1 MYYDNNLKKEV
12 STINKFVTLLF
23 AIFFIL
29 WTIRLY
35 YKLYEKNIRR
45 YILFIGLLIIF
56 WMFLR
61 IIKGIVDNLFIER
74 MCWYL
79 YYLPLIFIPTLY
91 YINSS
96 LLLLKMSNNK
106 KKIIYLISIILF
118 LLVLTNDIHEFVF
131 KFNNGTLL
139 FNDYTHFIGYYLI
152 SIWIFYLFSKSL
164 IDQAVYRMKIKKD
177 FKGFLPFIVILI
189 GLLYTI
195 FYVLDIS
202 YIRNINM
209 SIVNS
214 TLICIGI
221 ELAFYLDLM
230 PNNSKYKTKFLNSN
244 IDMAIVSMDTKT
256 KYTTNHFKN
265 IPNTILNDIKNN
277 AIKKIYKDR
286 NIVYDIK
293 KNKDSYVILK
303 KDLTSIHNVEI
314 EIKKQRDE
322 LLKQQ
327 ESIKIEKKTKSELY
341 EIKMRNDIINKVEL
355 KLSKKRELAKKILSS
370 DNVSFSDLQRVKRII
385 IYSKKKSMLI
395 VADACGDIYNDNSIK
410 VLLDELLVSMSSANI
425 GGFVKINNKMV
436 VKSNVM
442 LLLYDI
448 VYELIE
454 TCNNKS
460 IMIFLSK
467 VKNYIKLKS
476 IINTNESI
484 KNKIKIDS
492 CVLIKEKVYD
502 TDLEIEFIIKDG
514 VIK

>member
-164 IDQAVYRMKIKKD
+164 IDLAVYRMKIKKD

-202 YIRNINM
+202 YIRSINM

-322 LLKQQ
+322 
-327 ESIKIEKKTKSELY
+327 
-341 EIKMRNDIINKVEL
+341 
-355 KLSKKRELAKKILSS
+355 
-370 DNVSFSDLQRVKRII
+370 
-385 IYSKKKSMLI
+385 
-395 VADACGDIYNDNSIK
+395 
-410 VLLDELLVSMSSANI
+410 
-425 GGFVKINNKMV
+425 
-436 VKSNVM
+436 
-442 LLLYDI
+442 
-448 VYELIE
+448 
-454 TCNNKS
+454 
-460 IMIFLSK
+460 
-467 VKNYIKLKS
+467 
-476 IINTNESI
+476 
-484 KNKIKIDS
+484 
-492 CVLIKEKVYD
+492 
-502 TDLEIEFIIKDG
+502 
-514 VIK
+514 